1 MRPGARA
8 LILTWLATAVVSA
21 VACAPA
27 GPRSPGRAPAPEV
40 VAEQPEPAP
49 EAWVVRRDGTPR
61 RHAFWIRAELASQR
75 DADTTVRLDSLHAR
89 FEVAWSEP
97 TTTWPRRWIGAVSNY
112 RSGAVADSLTVVP
125 ELTTPLRFVAGQA
138 TPGTGPVFGEPDL
151 GRCDLPGS
159 GALLAVRDLWPP
171 LPDTIRPGQVWR
183 DSTTAVVCLDSIP
196 VVTVVRREF
205 EVVGTVDAPQDVVL
219 EVVRRSVTTLRGS
232 GRQFGDSVR
241 VEGRG
246 DAVMV
251 YRIAPDG
258 ARILS
263 ADGDATLTVTLRGSR
278 RSAGTTQRSRIE
290 IRER

>member
-8 LILTWLATAVVSA
+8 LILSWLATAVVTA

-27 GPRSPGRAPAPEV
+27 GPRGPGRAPAPEV
-40 VAEQPEPAP
+40 VAEQPEPSP

-61 RHAFWIRAELASQR
+61 RHEFLIRAELASQR

-89 FEVAWSEP
+89 FEVGWSEP
-97 TTTWPRRWIGAVSNY
+97 TTTWPRRWIGAVSDY

-125 ELTTPLRFVAGQA
+125 ELTTSLRFVAGQA
-138 TPGTGPVFGEPDL
+138 TPGTGPTFSEPDL
-151 GRCDLPGS
+151 ARCDAPGV
-159 GALLAVRDLWPP
+159 GALLAVRDLWPS
-171 LPDTIRPGQVWR
+171 LPDTLRAEQAWH
-183 DSTTAVVCLDSIP
+183 DSTTSVVCLDSIP
-196 VVTVVRREF
+196 VVTTVRREF
-205 EVVGTVDAPQDVVL
+205 RVVGGVGATPDVVL
-219 EVVRRSVTTLRGS
+219 EVVRRSVTTLRGA

-258 ARILS
+258 ARILA
-263 ADGDATLTVTLRGSR
+263 ADGEATLTVTLRGSR

-290 IRER
+290 IRKR